1 MFIFRFLITALS
13 ITFLM
18 TPCAYA
24 DVRHDKYLHAG
35 VSAIIAS
42 SVTALAVDSPNRLWY
57 GLGTSLA
64 VGVAKEIADS
74 RKTNGKF
81 DSKDLLADLVGALIG
96 AYATDSL
103 IRPAIIRQP
112 TGYAFGVQLHVAFD

>member
-1 MFIFRFLITALS
+1 MLPYAQ
-13 ITFLM
+13 
-18 TPCAYA
+18 A

-64 VGVAKEIADS
+64 VGVAKEMADR

-103 IRPAIIRQP
+103 LRPAIIRQP

>member
-1 MFIFRFLITALS
+1 MFRPSLAALF
-13 ITFLM
+13 TFFLM
-18 TPCAYA
+18 LPRAHA

-64 VGVAKEIADS
+64 VGVAKEIADR

-103 IRPAIIRQP
+103 LRPAIIRQP
-112 TGYAFGVQLHVAFD
+112 TGYAFGVQLNVAFD

>member
-1 MFIFRFLITALS
+1 MFRSYLAALF
-13 ITFLM
+13 TFFLM
-18 TPCAYA
+18 LPCAQA

-64 VGVAKEIADS
+64 VGVAKEMADR

-103 IRPAIIRQP
+103 LRPAIIRQP

>member
-1 MFIFRFLITALS
+1 MFRSYLAALF
-13 ITFLM
+13 TFFLM
-18 TPCAYA
+18 LPCAHA

-64 VGVAKEIADS
+64 VGVAKEMADR

-103 IRPAIIRQP
+103 LRPAIIRQP